1 MSAPSKDVW
10 DAVKARD
17 GGQCIVCGTQHG
29 LSFQHRQA
37 VGMGGSKHR
46 PTCVEGVTACLPHNE
61 AFEHRLQALALLRG
75 WKVRSWVEDAGRV
88 PVWYPL
94 LGGWHVL
101 RGEGREWV
109 TARAARALMVDV
121 YGDEYEVW
129 EAAA

>member
-1 MSAPSKDVW
+1 
-10 DAVKARD
+10 VKQRDGAQCVVCAARD
-17 GGQCIVCGTQHG
+17 A

-46 PTCVEGVTACLPHNE
+46 PTCVEGLTACVPCNE
-61 AFEHRLQALALLRG
+61 AFEHRLQRIALLRG
-75 WKVRSWVEDAGRV
+75 WKVRSWVEDAGLV

-109 TARAARALMVDV
+109 SADAARALMVDV
-121 YGDEYEVW
+121 YGNEYERW
-129 EAAA
+129 DMAA